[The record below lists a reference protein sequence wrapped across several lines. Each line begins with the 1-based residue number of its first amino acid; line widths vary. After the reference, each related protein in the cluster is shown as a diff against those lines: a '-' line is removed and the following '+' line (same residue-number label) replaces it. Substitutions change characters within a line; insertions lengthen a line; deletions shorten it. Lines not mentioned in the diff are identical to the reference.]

1 MMHINQHQS
10 TTVDTTIN
18 HPCRIIR
25 MQLEVTGQDT
35 HMSGFLMMSHDTK
48 NIALCAGESP
58 LCLTN
63 I

>member
-35 HMSGFLMMSHDTK
+35 HFSGFQDITNTN

>member
-1 MMHINQHQS
+1 MHINQHQS

-18 HPCRIIR
+18 HPCRIK
-25 MQLEVTGQDT
+25 LEVTGQDT
-35 HMSGFLMMSHDTK
+35 HFSGFQDNNDTN

>member
-1 MMHINQHQS
+1 MHINQHQS
-10 TTVDTTIN
+10 TTVDKTIN

-35 HMSGFLMMSHDTK
+35 HFSGFLKNTNDTN